1 MYGGIGKYLPK
12 GAKYETVFDDE
23 LECDHRY
30 FLFPHLIRECAKN
43 ELGYDRSNKQNR
55 YKKYAQNLF
64 VAVTARIV
72 HKNILGKN
80 DDFKKDISELEK
92 MIQNVGLFTKILKT
106 SDKVVTKFLEDSKV
120 EEKIDE
126 ANTAHNFF
134 SNQVYSKDMLEVIDS
149 KIRQEQEEID
159 YIKKTIS
166 GL

>member
-1 MYGGIGKYLPK
+1 MYGGIGKYLPT
-12 GAKYETVFDDE
+12 GTKYETVFDDD
-23 LECDHRY
+23 LECDYRY
-30 FLFPHLIRECAKN
+30 FLFPHLIREYAKN
-43 ELGYDRSNKQNR
+43 ELGYDRKNTYSKYKR
-55 YKKYAQNLF
+55 YEHNLF
-64 VAVTARIV
+64 LAVTGRII

-92 MIQNVGLFTKILKT
+92 MIQNVVLFTKILKA
-106 SDKVVTKFLEDSKV
+106 SDKVVTKFLEDYKV

-134 SNQVYSKDMLEVIDS
+134 SNQVYSNDMLEVIDS